1 MDQRT
6 SLRTGRPKPVP
17 AGLVGTAGLVGA
29 AAAGSATAHMVAA
42 ATGPAGTM
50 AWWMAAMGIACLAC
64 AMPLVRGRLGGR
76 NVGHDGN
83 AGSAR
88 NDAHRAAGHL
98 VAMSAVMILIHLV
111 LLVAPGVGNH
121 HGRVDAA
128 FTPSVHGATMLALIA
143 IELLCLMGASAA
155 LRLARRPLLCMPY
168 SAPPSS
174 ASHLTHTENRI

>member
-17 AGLVGTAGLVGA
+17 AGLIGT

-121 HGRVDAA
+121 HGRVEAA
-128 FTPSVHGATMLALIA
+128 SPSVHGATMLALIA

-168 SAPPSS
+168 PAPPSS